1 MRALFI
7 IMAVLAQMLV
17 ATASLAQNEAYE
29 DCRGN
34 CTAEKQTRDMDC
46 PSPYD
51 STNMGK
57 DRDDC
62 LQSSRDVYTRCIQAC
77 PPPQNPAPE
86 SSTPPPMGY

>member
-1 MRALFI
+1 MRSILIATTIIAQALI
-7 IMAVLAQMLV
+7 ASV
-17 ATASLAQNEAYE
+17 SLAQDEAYE

-34 CTAEKQTRDMDC
+34 CTAEKQTRDMEC

-62 LQSSRDVYTRCIQAC
+62 LQSSRDLYTKCIQAC
-77 PPPQNPAPE
+77 PPPQTPPP
-86 SSTPPPMGY
+86 SSPPPMGY